1 MFNTNKQTYPEYN
14 ILSSRLQQEEFK
26 MPVYLTLSVF
36 GVFVLD
42 EDGEV
47 TSEHL
52 FYPDATLAATALLAV
67 SNEELTKDIE
77 GCVVGLE
84 GKEIVVEDAVFA
96 RAISRIK
103 GSTVRVEGGGASRW
117 FRDGHDDYL
126 IKQKIVP
133 SREDIALFRRE
144 VSITLAKSKVS
155 AASEE
160 KDLLIKNAI
169 DAVDEID
176 KSINVLVM
184 RLREWYSLHHP
195 SLDRL
200 IEDQEIFAKILSVCA
215 GKSNTSRKCLK
226 SAGVPDSLAEQIFK
240 DLPGDIG
247 ADLQDS
253 DFVVISN
260 LAKSTINLYQMRSE
274 LESYISMM
282 MESVAPN
289 IGALAGPMIGA
300 RLISLA
306 GSLKELARKPSST
319 IQVFGAEKALF
330 RSLKTGT
337 DPPKHGIIYRIP
349 EVNSAPYWQRGKIA
363 RALAG
368 KLSIAARIDA
378 YSEKDVGE
386 DLKGQFIS
394 RVEEIRAQNPDAPPP
409 KPPKAKPEQKRRP
422 ERKGRSKKRRG
433 GH

>member
-1 MFNTNKQTYPEYN
+1 
-14 ILSSRLQQEEFK
+14 
-26 MPVYLTLSVF
+26 MPAYLTLSVF

-42 EDGEV
+42 KDGKV

-52 FYPDATLAATALLAV
+52 FYPDAALAATALLAV

-77 GCVVGLE
+77 NSVVELE
-84 GKEIVVEDAVFA
+84 GKEIIVEDAVLA
-96 RAISRIK
+96 RAISRVK
-103 GSTVRVEGGGASRW
+103 GSTVRVEEGRAPRW
-117 FRDGHDDYL
+117 FRDNHDNYL
-126 IKQKIVP
+126 IEQKIVP

-144 VSITLAKSKVS
+144 VSIILAKSKVS

-195 SLDRL
+195 SLGRL
-200 IEDQEIFAKILSVCA
+200 TEDQEIFAKILSACA
-215 GKSNTSRKCLK
+215 GKSSISRDCLQ
-226 SAGVPDSLAEQIFK
+226 SVGVPDSLTEQIFK
-240 DLPGDIG
+240 ALPGDIG

-260 LAKSTINLYQMRSE
+260 LAKSTMTLYQMRSE
-274 LESYISMM
+274 LESYISIM

-306 GSLKELARKPSST
+306 GSLKDLARKPSST

-363 RALAG
+363 RAIAG

-386 DLKGQFIS
+386 DLKRQFIS
-394 RVEEIRAQNPDAPPP
+394 RLEEIRAQNPDAPPP
-409 KPPKAKPEQKRRP
+409 KPPKPKPELRRKP